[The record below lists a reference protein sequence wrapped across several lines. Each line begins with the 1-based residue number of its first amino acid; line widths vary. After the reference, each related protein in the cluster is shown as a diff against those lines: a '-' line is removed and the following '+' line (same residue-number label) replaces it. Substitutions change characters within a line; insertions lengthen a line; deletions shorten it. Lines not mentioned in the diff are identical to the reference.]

1 MSRKVLLFLLIAA
14 LAALA
19 GAKVTYAVGS
29 VTFYRGG
36 IAYTA
41 SLHTKLSNGDIVR
54 TGDRSKVELTFSDGS
69 IVRLSSNSELTVNRA
84 ESSGLGTSTVLTC
97 AGGRLWS
104 NVIPFKEGGDSSYVV
119 KTPTSTAAVR
129 GTIFRTNVGADTST
143 SVRVYDGQVEVSRS
157 SLPAAGGFGDAIPAD
172 WGSSDRH
179 EIEGPIEVEGPTEV
193 SEDEWAQIIGNMQEV
208 IIGADG
214 STWVGSFTNDD
225 DSSEWEWVLWNQ
237 SRDTELGMDAE
248 H

>member
-1 MSRKVLLFLLIAA
+1 MLRKITFFLLIIA

-19 GAKVTYAVGS
+19 GAKVTSAVGN

-36 IAYTA
+36 TAYTA
-41 SLHTKLSNGDIVR
+41 SLNTKLNNGDIVH
-54 TGDRSKVELTFSDGS
+54 TGDRSKVELTFGDGS
-69 IVRLSSNSELTVNRA
+69 VVRLSSNSQMTVNCA

-97 AGGRLWS
+97 SGGRLWS
-104 NVIPFKEGGDSSYVV
+104 NVIPFKEGSESSYVV

-129 GTIFRTNVGADTST
+129 GTIFRTNVSADTST
-143 SVRVYDGQVEVSRS
+143 SVRVYDGQVEVSRGYV
-157 SLPAAGGFGDAIPAD
+157 PAADEFGGTIPD
-172 WGSSDRH
+172 GWGSGDRH
-179 EIEGPIEVEGPTEV
+179 ETGGPTEEEGPAEV

-237 SRDTELGMDAE
+237 SRDTELGLDAE

>member
-19 GAKVTYAVGS
+19 GAEVTYAVGS
-29 VTFYRGG
+29 VAFYRGG
-36 IAYTA
+36 ITYTA
-41 SLHTKLSNGDIVR
+41 SLNTKLNNGDIVL
-54 TGDRSKVELTFSDGS
+54 TGDRSKVELTFADGS

-97 AGGRLWS
+97 SSGRLWS

-172 WGSSDRH
+172 WGSGDRH
-179 EIEGPIEVEGPTEV
+179 EIGGPTEVEGPTEV